1 MRLWIDD
8 CRTPPI
14 EGEWI
19 WLKTV
24 NGTIDFLNRFKG
36 MNMIELISL
45 DHDAGDF
52 AKDGGDYI
60 RILDWMEANDYDK
73 ITIHIH
79 SRNPVGVAN
88 MNRIC
93 EKNGWV
99 VI

>member
-1 MRLWIDD
+1 MRLWVDD
-8 CRTPPI
+8 CRTPPT

-19 WLKTV
+19 WLKTI

-60 RILDWMEANDYDK
+60 RILDWMEANDYDN
-73 ITIHIH
+73 IIIHIH

-93 EKNGWV
+93 EKNGWI